1 MTTTIE
7 TDLKDVL
14 ARLDQRFDRLEQ
26 RLDKIDS
33 DITDLKI
40 NQVRMEE
47 KLSGQI
53 NALDERLSGQ
63 ISVLD
68 EKVTGFGKRLE
79 NQEFTNRGI
88 FIALIKGKV
97 RSCCNF

>member
-1 MTTTIE
+1 MATTIE
-7 TDLKDVL
+7 NDLKDVL

-53 NALDERLSGQ
+53 N
-63 ISVLD
+63 VLD
-68 EKVTGFGKRLE
+68 EKVTGFGKH
-79 NQEFTNRGI
+79 
-88 FIALIKGKV
+88 
-97 RSCCNF
+97 